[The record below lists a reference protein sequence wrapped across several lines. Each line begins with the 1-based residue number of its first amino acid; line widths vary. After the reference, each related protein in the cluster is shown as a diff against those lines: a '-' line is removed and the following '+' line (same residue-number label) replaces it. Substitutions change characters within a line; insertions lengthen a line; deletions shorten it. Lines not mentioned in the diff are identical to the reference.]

1 MSSCNNMAIVLWFTG
16 LSGAGKTT
24 IAEAVKK
31 ELLERGQR
39 VCLLDG
45 DEVRRNLHQHLGF
58 SREDIRENN
67 RLIAE
72 LAKERKRSH
81 DFVLVPIIAPFRQDR
96 AMARFI
102 VGGQFLEVFIDCPLK
117 VCAERDVKGL
127 YQKARAGE
135 INNLIGVSVANP
147 YEPPLA
153 PDWVIKTSELNIED
167 SVKALLS
174 LVSR

>member
-1 MSSCNNMAIVLWFTG
+1 MGIVVWFTG
-16 LSGAGKTT
+16 LSGSGKTT
-24 IAEAVKK
+24 IAAAVKK

-45 DEVRRNLHQHLGF
+45 DEVRRVRHRHLSF

-72 LAKERKRSH
+72 LAKEQQLSH
-81 DFVLVPIIAPFRQDR
+81 VFVLVPIIAPFRQDR
-96 AMARFI
+96 AMARRI
-102 VGGQFLEVFIDCPLK
+102 IGGQFLEVFIDCPLR

-135 INNLIGVSVANP
+135 INNLIGVSATNP

-153 PDWVIKTSELNIED
+153 PDGVIKTGEMNIGS
-167 SVKALLS
+167 SVKALLD
-174 LVSR
+174 LVSHQCQD